1 MAGPE
6 ISKDDIL
13 QASDGM
19 LQKQLY
25 MYHTFPT
32 DGLGPVMDNIGPQL
46 EFQIS
51 LEERGIMFGA
61 GPFWDETE
69 KIWEGEGMVIIRAG
83 SLAEAKEIA
92 DSDPMHACGARQ
104 YTMRPWLMNE
114 GTVTTKLRY
123 SDGSREVI

>member
-32 DGLGPVMDNIGPQL
+32 DGLGPVMDNIGPHL

-51 LEERGIMFGA
+51 LEKRGIMFGA

-69 KIWEGEGMVIIRAG
+69 KYGKARVWSSSAPAPLPRPRKSPIPIPCMRAVRG
-83 SLAEAKEIA
+83 NTRCA
-92 DSDPMHACGARQ
+92 PG
-104 YTMRPWLMNE
+104 
-114 GTVTTKLRY
+114 
-123 SDGSREVI
+123 